1 MCVVSILVG
10 WEIEPCLLWRKLLE
24 SHEPERPE
32 YFFCFSWFLVV
43 VFSTSRWRLP
53 EWNDLA
59 LGLLPSLRER
69 GRATSRTIAL
79 WRAHR
84 FYRWVKTPKASFL
97 MRAPFW
103 ESWNTSTGWDS
114 AVLLVFW
121 LISSS
126 PRSMLDPCPDC
137 TMTDQSVLL
146 WCFAGFTLLWQ
157 DHNIAG
163 SVPRKWWAPFRA
175 WKLKLKTLL

>member
-32 YFFCFSWFLVV
+32 YFFVFLDFWLLFSPLMMTIARMKWPCAWPTTQPTRKGQSHFRDNCAMASTQILQVGENTWSKFFDEGPLLGILEYQYGMGFSCFVGFLTYLIQPKINVV
-43 VFSTSRWRLP
+43 VF
-53 EWNDLA
+53 
-59 LGLLPSLRER
+59 
-69 GRATSRTIAL
+69 
-79 WRAHR
+79 
-84 FYRWVKTPKASFL
+84 
-97 MRAPFW
+97 
-103 ESWNTSTGWDS
+103 
-114 AVLLVFW
+114 
-121 LISSS
+121 
-126 PRSMLDPCPDC
+126 DC